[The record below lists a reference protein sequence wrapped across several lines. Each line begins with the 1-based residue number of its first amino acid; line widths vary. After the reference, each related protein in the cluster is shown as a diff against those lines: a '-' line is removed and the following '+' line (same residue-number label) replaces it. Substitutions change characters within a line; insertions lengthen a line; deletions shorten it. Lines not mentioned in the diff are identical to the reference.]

1 MSSATPCEALVR
13 LDRKIS
19 KALSTGKGVKLGGD
33 ELALLAGIGMIE
45 QLADSKAKALKEQ
58 ARCLTL
64 RVAST
69 NGGRSGSISSVAPMG
84 GPQAIVGTSGGMTP
98 PLAASSA
105 RARAQQTFG

>member
-1 MSSATPCEALVR
+1 MTSATPCEALVR

-58 ARCLTL
+58 ARCLQL
-64 RVAST
+64 RVASIRE
-69 NGGRSGSISSVAPMG
+69 GRSGSISSGAPTASLR
-84 GPQAIVGTSGGMTP
+84 AIDGTSGGMTP
-98 PLAASSA
+98 PQDASSA
-105 RARAQQTFG
+105 RARARATFG